1 MKLVHVFAALIVT
14 SGLASLGAAA
24 RAQTLTELG
33 TPEKVCQ
40 LTGQTDWYSG
50 QPTNAQ
56 TQARYGLTGVDLGF
70 PVESSTGQLLFLFG
84 DNVPNGHPPNAY
96 PTIPPD
102 DAIGYTTR
110 TAEPNTSTCL
120 DMKMF
125 SPGVGSITHPTVAP
139 AIQQGSFNVPTG
151 GVTVNGVLYAFFWNN
166 HCFWPDPFGPNPAT
180 PLKLPPKVPPNLCFE
195 IPAANS
201 LGNSVLAKASPADP
215 TAFKQVAAQV
225 AITYIPQMPNG
236 FNYVTAADPPPHVVN
251 GMVQPAAFIPVF
263 GVARYRASIPYL
275 ALAPRK
281 TFAAV
286 STWFFYNGMGPNGPI
301 WLSYAQWQS
310 GWNGTQWIP
319 PAHAELYA
327 DSANPNGPFGDER
340 CVGEH
345 QATWN
350 EPLGVWLLLYTCGGN
365 QVEARTAPKPWGPW
379 SKPTILFSLS
389 QTPGAK
395 CKLLWNPPAANPP
408 GPAPPCPANVVSQ
421 QVPGLTF
428 GYMYAP
434 FVMSRY
440 TKAAAPQAPA
450 PAKAATIYWLLSTWD
465 PYQVTVM
472 RSVLQLTP

>member
-1 MKLVHVFAALIVT
+1 MKLVHVFAALIGAL
-14 SGLASLGAAA
+14 SLAGLGAAA

-50 QPTNAQ
+50 QPTDAK
-56 TQARYGLTGVDLGF
+56 TQARYGLIGVDLGF
-70 PVESSTGQLLFLFG
+70 PVESSNGQLLFLFG
-84 DNVPNGHPPNAY
+84 DNVPNDHPPGAY
-96 PTIPPD
+96 PTVPPD
-102 DAIGYTTR
+102 DATGYTSR
-110 TAEPNTSTCL
+110 TAKPDPKTCL

-125 SPGVGSITHPTVAP
+125 SPGPGAITHPVVTP

-151 GVTVNGVLYAFFWNN
+151 GITVNGVVYVFFWND

-180 PLKLPPKVPPNLCFE
+180 PDLLPPMAPPSLCPE
-195 IPAANS
+195 LAASNS
-201 LGNSVLAKASPADP
+201 LGNSVLTKASPANP
-215 TAFKQVAAQV
+215 TALAQV
-225 AITYIPQMPNG
+225 APPLAITVIPQMPKG
-236 FNYVTAADPPPHVVN
+236 FNYVTSAEPPPVHIN
-251 GMVQPAAFIPVF
+251 GVTLPGPFVPVF

-286 STWFFYNGMGPNGPI
+286 TTWHFFNGVGPNGPV
-301 WLSYAQWQS
+301 WLSYTQWQS

-350 EPLGVWLLLYTCGGN
+350 APLGVWLLLYTCGGN
-365 QVEARTAPKPWGPW
+365 VVEARMAPKPWGPW
-379 SKPTILFSLS
+379 SKPTTLLNIN
-389 QTPGAK
+389 QTPVFK
-395 CKLLWNPPAANPP
+395 CRLLWNPLQTNPP

-421 QVPGLTF
+421 QVPLLTF

-434 FVMSRY
+434 FIMSRY
-440 TKAAAPQAPA
+440 TEAVAPQAPA
-450 PAKAATIYWLLSTWD
+450 PAKAETIYWLLSTWD

-472 RSVLQLTP
+472 RSTLQLAP